1 MMKSIRFIPALMVVL
16 TFGATM
22 AAVYVNDILTF
33 TNDTDEKLNVEL
45 SISGSAGWHTYDLY
59 VLPGHTSI
67 ADFWADS
74 FNAAY
79 SACAYGDIT
88 DDFYGCI
95 EGSVGDD
102 DNNVY
107 FGNGNEPYLSTPS
120 GLPADWFVFDNPYD
134 NAYARDE
141 KDETDTSFFFHAE
154 CFIGSTFNTYREYT
168 MNRNLFH
175 SSHME

>member
-1 MMKSIRFIPALMVVL
+1 MGPSMRSIPIWMVVL
-16 TFGATM
+16 TFGTAL
-22 AAVYVNDILTF
+22 AAAYVNDILTF
-33 TNDTDEKLNVEL
+33 TNETDEKLNVEL

-79 SACAYGDIT
+79 SACAYGDIS

-95 EGSVGDD
+95 EGSISDD

-107 FGNGNEPYLSTPS
+107 FGNGGEPYRSASS
-120 GLPADWFVFDNPYD
+120 GLPAEWFVFDNPYD
-134 NAYARDE
+134 NDDTYDE
-141 KDETDTSFFFHAE
+141 KDEKDSSFFFYAE
-154 CFIGSTFNTYREYT
+154 CFIGVTFY
-168 MNRNLFH
+168 NRN
-175 SSHME
+175 E